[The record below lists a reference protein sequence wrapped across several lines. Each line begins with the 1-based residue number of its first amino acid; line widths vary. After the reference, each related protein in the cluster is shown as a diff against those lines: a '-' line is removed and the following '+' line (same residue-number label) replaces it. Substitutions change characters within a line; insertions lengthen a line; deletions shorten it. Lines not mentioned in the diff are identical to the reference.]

1 MAAPEAVAPAPEGE
15 AAAVPQI
22 TLETTVKLSG
32 GSEIPLFGLGTW
44 QAKAG
49 DAKQAC
55 LTALRFGY
63 RMIDTAQ
70 YYGNEA
76 EVGAAVAEYVASGGA
91 KPYLVTKLITSR
103 MGAAGARAAL
113 RESLEKLGVKQ
124 VDLYLIHSPLNGKVI
139 ETWAEMCKLRSEGLC
154 VAAGVSNFSVEH
166 LEGLA
171 AAGLPTPEVNQI
183 ELHAWLPQDETV
195 AYCREHGIAVMGY
208 CPLARC
214 NRFTKKPKDDDKE
227 DATANVDVA
236 TKAPPGPVTP
246 STIAA
251 VAQAAEASEAQVALR
266 WSLQKGYITIPKS
279 TNEGRIRENAKAVA
293 MFSGWIGGALSD
305 EHMALLD
312 ECRKNECRA
321 SGSVQ
326 WMDEKWED
334 VKN

>member
-1 MAAPEAVAPAPEGE
+1 MTPFSFHIIIPSSHGRMWHGE
-15 AAAVPQI
+15 
-22 TLETTVKLSG
+22 
-32 GSEIPLFGLGTW
+32 
-44 QAKAG
+44 AG
-49 DAKQAC
+49 DARAKEAC
-55 LTALRFGY
+55 LHALKLGY
-63 RMIDTAQ
+63 KLVDTAQ

-76 EVGAAVAEYVASGGA
+76 DVGAAVADYTAAGGA
-91 KPYLVTKLITSR
+91 RPYLVTKLLAAR
-103 MGAAGARAAL
+103 MGAADARAAL
-113 RESLEKLGVKQ
+113 KESLAKLRVDA
-124 VDLYLIHSPLNGKVI
+124 VDLYLVHSPKEGKVVK
-139 ETWAEMCKLRSEGLC
+139 TWAELCKLRSEGFC
-154 VAAGVSNFSVEH
+154 KAVGVSNFSIEH

-171 AAGLPTPEVNQI
+171 AAGLPVPEVNQI
-183 ELHAWLPQDETV
+183 ELHPWLPQDETV